1 MSTLQRLLGYVRP
14 YLAQLAVA
22 ALLLGLSGA
31 LMGAVVSTIKPLVN
45 DVLLSGATQGVDP
58 VVEEEVAESGP
69 DILRQV
75 RNLIPI
81 DRISEWAREHA
92 FVEVPLLI
100 VLIYFFRGFL
110 VYFGQYMT
118 VKAGCSVI
126 RDLRQDL
133 NRAVNYQSLDF
144 FHENSSGLILSRIL
158 NDTARIQG
166 VATNSL
172 ADAVRVGSMVPFM
185 LLVALIHDWRMS
197 LIAILALP
205 FLAFPMI
212 RLGQRLRNAATSSQI
227 YMADVAHK
235 INESVGGIRVV
246 QAFGM
251 ENYEIG
257 RFKGALQWMLR
268 ADLKAG
274 RAAALGPAIMEL
286 FATIAGALLF
296 FVAGFYISRGSLD
309 AGNFTVVLFCLG
321 VLFVS
326 ARRLFK
332 VYGEFQQA
340 LSAAERV
347 FEMLDREP
355 TIRDLPDSRE
365 LPPFSDEIRFENLSF
380 SYGDEMVLKDVDL
393 RIPRGEAVA
402 LVGPSGSGKTT
413 LANLLPRFFDPTAGR
428 VSLDGIDLRQ
438 ATLKS
443 LRAQIGVVTQE
454 PVLFDDTVRNNIAY
468 GLGDCPLEEVIRVA
482 RATQAHEFIEQ
493 LPEGYD
499 TVLGERG
506 SRLSMG
512 QRQRVTI
519 ARALLKDAP
528 ILILDEATSALD
540 AESESLV
547 QQALDV
553 LMQGR
558 TSIVIAHRLATV
570 RNVHRILV
578 LDRGRIVEQ
587 GTHVELLARNGVY
600 ARLHQLQF
608 DVGTA
613 SETERG

>member
-1 MSTLQRLLGYVRP
+1 MSTLRRLVGYVRP
-14 YLAQLAVA
+14 YFAQLAVA
-22 ALLLGLSGA
+22 AFLLGLSGA

-45 DVLLSGATQGVDP
+45 DVLLAGSTRAVES
-58 VVEEEVAESGP
+58 VVTETTMDSGP

-75 RNLIPI
+75 RAWIPTE
-81 DRISEWAREHA
+81 RINEWAREHA

-100 VLIYFFRGFL
+100 VLIYFFRGIL

-118 VKAGCSVI
+118 VKAGCCVI

-133 NRAVNYQSLDF
+133 NTAVNFQSLDF
-144 FHENSSGLILSRIL
+144 FHANSSGLILSRIL
-158 NDTARIQG
+158 SDTARIQG
-166 VATNSL
+166 VVTNSL
-172 ADAVRVGSMVPFM
+172 ADAVRVGAMVPFM

-197 LIAILALP
+197 LVAILALP

-212 RLGQRLRNAATSSQI
+212 RLGQRLRSAATTSQI
-227 YMADVAHK
+227 YMADVSHK
-235 INESVGGIRVV
+235 INETVGGIRVV

-251 ENYEIG
+251 EKYEIG
-257 RFKGALQWMLR
+257 RFRTALRSMLR

-274 RAAALGPAIMEL
+274 RAAALGPAVMEL

-296 FVAGFYISRGSLD
+296 FIAGFYISRGALD
-309 AGNFTVVLFCLG
+309 PGNFTVVLFCLG

-347 FEMLDREP
+347 FEMLDHAP
-355 TIRDLPDSRE
+355 LIRDLPGARE
-365 LPPFSDEIRFENLSF
+365 LPPFHEEILFENLSF
-380 SYGDEMVLKDVDL
+380 SYGDEMVLKNVDL
-393 RIPRGEAVA
+393 RIPRGEVVA
-402 LVGPSGSGKTT
+402 LVGASGSGKTT
-413 LANLLPRFFDPTAGR
+413 LTNLLPRFFDPTGGCVR
-428 VSLDGIDLRQ
+428 VDGADLREI
-438 ATLKS
+438 TLKS
-443 LRAQIGVVTQE
+443 LRDQIGLVTQE
-454 PVLFDDTVRNNIAY
+454 PVLFDDTVRDNIAY
-468 GLGDCPLEEVIRVA
+468 GLPDCPLEEVIRVA
-482 RATQAHEFIEQ
+482 RATQAHEFIER

-499 TVLGERG
+499 TMLGERG
-506 SRLSMG
+506 ARLSMG

-540 AESESLV
+540 AQSESLV
-547 QQALDV
+547 QQALEA

-570 RNVHRILV
+570 RNVDRILV
-578 LDRGRIVEQ
+578 LERGRIVEQ
-587 GTHVELLARNGVY
+587 GTHAELLARAGVY
-600 ARLHQLQF
+600 ARLHRLQF

-613 SETERG
+613 SETEPP